1 MKRHSLEM
9 AETANDDHLGFV
21 QEGSVYYYLRPRRNL
36 LASCAGICRQ
46 ASHAGKRNAS
56 RVKPG
61 GAENMRYKT
70 PPLWLSFSTAH
81 RRDCVSI
88 PATLSEAL
96 IRLRLVYPLASF
108 DVSGQW
114 PVYLAA
120 AWPNEDSSICRV
132 FIHPPCKD

>member
-1 MKRHSLEM
+1 
-9 AETANDDHLGFV
+9 
-21 QEGSVYYYLRPRRNL
+21 
-36 LASCAGICRQ
+36 
-46 ASHAGKRNAS
+46 
-56 RVKPG
+56 
-61 GAENMRYKT
+61 MRYKT

-96 IRLRLVYPLASF
+96 IRLHLVYPLASF

-120 AWPNEDSSICRV
+120 AWPNEDYSIALSLYTRLAEV
-132 FIHPPCKD
+132 VKNLL

>member
-1 MKRHSLEM
+1 
-9 AETANDDHLGFV
+9 
-21 QEGSVYYYLRPRRNL
+21 
-36 LASCAGICRQ
+36 
-46 ASHAGKRNAS
+46 
-56 RVKPG
+56 
-61 GAENMRYKT
+61 MRKET

-96 IRLRLVYPLASF
+96 IRLHLVYPLASF

-120 AWPNEDSSICRV
+120 AWPNEDCSNCMT
-132 FIHPPCKD
+132 FIHPPCKDCQ